1 MAPSAGIHTNR
12 ENTLTRRVLALL
24 AALAFFVVACGG
36 APAASPLADPK
47 EILAQS
53 TAALANAKTVT
64 MNGSFG
70 GTVQAQGVGAF
81 DLSSIKLN
89 MALDIPNK
97 KVHVTLDAPTLLGTN
112 LDLIAADN
120 AAFVKMVGPLA
131 AFVPG
136 LDTSGKYTKF
146 PGTADTG
153 STVNEASD
161 PAKVLEQVRTGLAS
175 LPKQPTKLAD
185 EKCGDTDCYHVQ
197 LAMSGQDLAALGAAA
212 ASSGTQLNSLNVDLW
227 TRKNDLRPAKL
238 AIGAD
243 ATGVGQVTAT
253 FDLAYDQAV
262 NISAP
267 PADQTV
273 EAPTPS

>member
-36 APAASPLADPK
+36 APAASPISDPK

-53 TAALANAKTVT
+53 TAALANTKTVT

-112 LDLIAADN
+112 LDLS
-120 AAFVKMVGPLA
+120 P
-131 AFVPG
+131 
-136 LDTSGKYTKF
+136 
-146 PGTADTG
+146 
-153 STVNEASD
+153 
-161 PAKVLEQVRTGLAS
+161 RTMQRS
-175 LPKQPTKLAD
+175 
-185 EKCGDTDCYHVQ
+185 
-197 LAMSGQDLAALGAAA
+197 
-212 ASSGTQLNSLNVDLW
+212 
-227 TRKNDLRPAKL
+227 
-238 AIGAD
+238 
-243 ATGVGQVTAT
+243 
-253 FDLAYDQAV
+253 
-262 NISAP
+262 
-267 PADQTV
+267 
-273 EAPTPS
+273 